1 MNVIVYAIASRSGG
15 ALSVLS
21 DFYKEV
27 TENADKYKDITWY
40 FTLSTQNFDE
50 TENVKIIK
58 NEWAIKTWF
67 HRAYFNLVTVN
78 KIIKKHNIKAIVSL
92 QNMRVM
98 GTKVPNIVCLHN
110 VLPLYKCDA
119 RILDN
124 IKQRMKQ
131 MLVNQGIVNSL
142 KKAYRVMVASQWI
155 KDELIEQFGI
165 KEKQVVV
172 SPLIIPEAGEK
183 LVELGDMGRKD
194 GKKVSFFYPASAF
207 PYKNHMVVLKACKI
221 LKEKYNKQ
229 FDVEFTIEANQGK
242 TAAQLYEYATQYE
255 LPVSF
260 VGNLPREVVLQAYLN
275 KVLLFPSKIENDAMP
290 LIECIQYNGYVL
302 AADLP
307 YAKDV
312 LDAYPNKKYFGA
324 DDAESLA
331 LYMKELIENGIV
343 KDETVTKVTK
353 QKDMSRPEKV
363 AMVLRELEKEYM

>member
-40 FTLSTQNFDE
+40 FTLSTQAFEE

-58 NEWAIKTWF
+58 NEWAVKTWF
-67 HRAYFNLVTVN
+67 HRVYFNLVTVN
-78 KIIKKHNIKAIVSL
+78 KIIKEHDIKAIVSL

-98 GTKVPNIVCLHN
+98 GTKIPNIVCLHN

-119 RILDN
+119 KMLDN
-124 IKQRMKQ
+124 VKQRMKQ
-131 MLVNQGIVNSL
+131 LLVNRGIVNSL
-142 KKAYRVMVASQWI
+142 KKAHRVMVASQWI
-155 KDELIEQFGI
+155 KEELMSQFGI
-165 KEKQVVV
+165 DEKKVVV

-183 LVELGDMGRKD
+183 VADVTDMEKTD

-207 PYKNHMVVLKACKI
+207 PYKNHMVILKACKI

-242 TAAQLYEYATQYE
+242 TAAKLYEYATQNE

-260 VGNLPREVVLQAYLN
+260 LGNLPREVILQSYLN

-307 YAKDV
+307 YARDV

-331 LYMKELIENGIV
+331 LYMNELIEHNIPKNEKTAEV
-343 KDETVTKVTK
+343 IREKAV
-353 QKDMSRPEKV
+353 SRPEKV
-363 AMVLRELEKEYM
+363 AMVLREL